1 MSKKLLLCLIS
12 LAAILFLLTGCSQEE
27 FPAGKSIVTEYRD
40 QKLTIY
46 FNADGTFQFVWPDRG
61 GLATDGTYSVEGN
74 KLTFESDSTCEEQGH
89 PGHTY
94 EWKITDDQIAFEPVG
109 DDPCFDRLGTM
120 GKGRVWIIEP

>member
-1 MSKKLLLCLIS
+1 MSKKIALCLIS
-12 LAAILFLLTGCSQEE
+12 LMTILLLLSGCAKQE
-27 FPAGKSIVTEYRD
+27 FPASKSIVTEYRD

-61 GLATDGTYSVEGN
+61 GLVTDGTYSLKGN
-74 KLTFESDSTCEEQGH
+74 KLIFESDSNCESKGY

-94 EWKITDDQIAFEPVG
+94 EWKIDGDQIAFEAVG
-109 DDPCFDRLGTM
+109 DDPCYDRWGTM